1 MGVYGAF
8 SPSVFGMLSQSQAL
22 NTIGINIA
30 NVSTGGYRARETRF
44 STLLSESMFNES
56 DLNGVRPQEIQRID
70 KQGLLQSSDSP
81 YDLGIA
87 GRGFFILSDT
97 FDQSGRTFYG
107 RDGSFQ
113 MRTVNDISVTA
124 DDGSTITV
132 RDGYLADKNGYF
144 VLGWEPDANGQFPT
158 SGGTLTPLRIDPY
171 AFSDQFEPTT
181 TADLVV
187 NLPANDDA
195 GEVETYA
202 VSVVDS
208 NGDRQ
213 TVTFNFT
220 KGSTLNQWDMT
231 AITSQDAVSQV
242 DTITLAGT
250 IEAGDVYS
258 ATVNGNTITYTCTG
272 AEADLDAVRDGLI
285 TNLNNNPTVSSLV
298 TAAAGA
304 GTGELT
310 VTANTAGSAI
320 TVTSSATDGGGTAD
334 NTAAAVTTTAN
345 ATATQTSAA
354 TTLTFDGTGAIVSPD
369 TATMALGFAGG
380 GTATIDIDVS
390 QMTQY
395 AGRFLPHYFNRNGFA
410 ASHMESF
417 TFDADGHVVG
427 TFEDSTQRILYKV
440 PMAIFSNPNSMEEKN
455 GNVYIPTPDT
465 GDVEVVGAGSLGAG
479 VFMPST
485 RELSNVDIAS
495 EFTTMM
501 LTQHAYNSSA
511 TVFKTVDEMTEV
523 IRDLKR

>member
-44 STLLSESMFNES
+44 STLLSESVFNES

-70 KQGLLQSSDSP
+70 KQGLLQASDSP
-81 YDLGIA
+81 FDLGIS

-144 VLGWEPDANGQFPT
+144 VLGWEPDANGEFT
-158 SGGTLTPLRIDPY
+158 DSGGTLTPLRIDSY
-171 AFSDQFEPTT
+171 AFSDVFEPTT
-181 TADLVV
+181 TADLVA
-187 NLPANDDA
+187 NLPANNDA
-195 GEVETYA
+195 GEAETYA
-202 VSVVDS
+202 VTVIDS

-220 KGSTLNQWDMT
+220 KSSTLNQWEMSAT
-231 AITSQDAVSQV
+231 TSQDAVSQV
-242 DTITLAGT
+242 DTVTLAGT

-258 ATVNGNTITYTCTG
+258 VTVNGNTITYTCTG

-298 TAAAGA
+298 TAAAGTA
-304 GTGELT
+304 TGELT
-310 VTANTAGSAI
+310 VTANEAGSAI
-320 TVTSSATDGGGTAD
+320 TVSSNATDGGGTAD
-334 NTAAAVTTTAN
+334 NTATAATTTPNVTTT
-345 ATATQTSAA
+345 QTTAA
-354 TTLTFDGTGAIVSPD
+354 TTLLFDGTGAIVSP
-369 TATMALGFAGG
+369 TTVNMALGFEGG
-380 GTATIDIDVS
+380 GTATVAIDVS
-390 QMTQY
+390 EMTQF
-395 AGRFLPHYFNRNGFA
+395 AGGFLPHYFNRNGYA
-410 ASHMESF
+410 SSHMESF
-417 TFDADGHVVG
+417 GFDADGHVIG
-427 TFEDSTQRILYKV
+427 TFEDSTQRVLYKI

-455 GNVYIPTPDT
+455 GNVYVPTPDT
-465 GDVEVVGAGSLGAG
+465 GEADVVGAGSLGAG

-485 RELSNVDIAS
+485 RELSNVDIAT
-495 EFTTMM
+495 EFTNMM

-511 TVFKTVDEMTEV
+511 TVFKTVDEMVEV